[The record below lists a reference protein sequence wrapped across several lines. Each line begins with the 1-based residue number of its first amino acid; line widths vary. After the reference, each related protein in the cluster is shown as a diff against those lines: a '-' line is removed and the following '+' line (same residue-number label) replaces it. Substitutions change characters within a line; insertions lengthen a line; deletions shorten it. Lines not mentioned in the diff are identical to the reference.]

1 MTAGGNPAGRR
12 RVFHAMKTPRGARS
26 GGLGKLLIYAPIV
39 LEVLNLVRRS
49 RAARRGKYVKA
60 RRRDRALDGL
70 LGFATRAVG
79 GKTQKRRWF

>member
-1 MTAGGNPAGRR
+1 
-12 RVFHAMKTPRGARS
+12 MKTSRSAARS
-26 GGLGKLLIYAPIV
+26 GTLGKILVYAPIV

-49 RAARRGKYVKA
+49 QAAKRGRYAKA

-79 GKTQKRRWF
+79 GKTRKRGWF